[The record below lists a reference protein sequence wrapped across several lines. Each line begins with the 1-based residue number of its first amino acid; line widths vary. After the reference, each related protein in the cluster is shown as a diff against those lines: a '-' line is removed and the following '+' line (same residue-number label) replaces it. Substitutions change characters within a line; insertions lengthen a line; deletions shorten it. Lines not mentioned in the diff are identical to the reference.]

1 MSNAMYDLLFRADTK
16 ELDQASESLKKVGKD
31 TNQAANDAE
40 KAKPSIAALAG
51 EYLGLRKSTDEV
63 SSGLQDVAKS
73 FNPVNLAVGLMAAT
87 VGALSLGALKQMVS
101 GVIEGAVEL
110 NGLSKQTGMTVEQL
124 SIMKQ
129 VAEGSGTSMDTISGS
144 VIKFQKAIGESANLT
159 SLQSKAF
166 KELGIN
172 TADTSKTTEQYMS
185 MAAQKLD
192 GMEDGWQK
200 NQILMALFGKTGT
213 EVNEFLSDYANKGE
227 VAALVTKE
235 QAEQAELYE
244 RNLIKLNQTVGVY
257 KTMLGMGLLPVMSSI
272 VEKVTEQITGSNNLD
287 AAQRKLM
294 TNGITEWGFSVAKGM
309 AAALDVFVNLFN
321 VLKGVGMMLGTVA
334 AAFVDFHGAIKQAMS
349 GDFSGAADRIK
360 AGWAALGDGMAE
372 AFDKG
377 MSHGLKFYNTMSELE
392 SNWRKNKD
400 VPVVPSTSGNGNSGK
415 PNPGNIAR
423 NNVTPKAEKQTDED
437 KASEALQKYIDKQ
450 LVSLKTDEQRTELS
464 RTLAAIET
472 AQYSKASDSLKQMAI
487 SQARLIDT
495 KQQEEKVNKALEA
508 SRTNVDKQIS
518 DMQREIRQRSMTREE
533 IKRENA
539 ELQVNLEINRQ
550 LAELNPTI
558 IGYEEQRARLE
569 AQRAEA
575 LRKINQQMKAE
586 KEASKDGFQGMLDGI
601 KDYKDSVASVYEDM
615 KQASKGALDSM
626 TQGIADMVVT
636 GKGSMKD
643 LLATVLA
650 DFAKILAQK
659 AIMSAAMAAM
669 SAFGFAKGG
678 AFSGGV
684 QMFADGGV
692 VSSPTAFPMAGGRT
706 GVMGEAGPEAIMP
719 LSRDSSGKLGV
730 KMQGS
735 GGGAQVV
742 NVQPQINVTVGSV
755 DSEERAQQLAKT
767 IADISRGTTYSVV
780 QDLMRP
786 GNALGTV
793 KR

>member
-101 GVIEGAVEL
+101 GVIESAVEL

-124 SIMKQ
+124 SIMQQ
-129 VAEGSGTSMDTISGS
+129 VAEGSGTSMDTISGA

-235 QAEQAELYE
+235 QAEQAEIYE

-257 KTMLGMGLLPVMSSI
+257 KTMLGMGLLPVMSGI
-272 VEKVTEQITGSNNLD
+272 VQKITEQITGSANLD
-287 AAQRKLM
+287 GAQRKLM
-294 TNGITEWGFSVAKGM
+294 TNGITEWGFSLAKGIAVGIEAFGILFNVVKGM
-309 AAALDVFVNLFN
+309 AMAIGTLV
-321 VLKGVGMMLGTVA
+321 GTVGTLGS
-334 AAFVDFHGAIKQAMS
+334 AFGSLFS
-349 GDFSGAADRIK
+349 GDFSGALSK
-360 AGWAALGDGMAE
+360 VQGMWSALKDGMAE
-372 AFDKG
+372 AWQTATT
-377 MSHGLKFYNTMSELE
+377 SGLKFYGAVDQAH
-392 SNWRKNKD
+392 KD
-400 VPVVPSTSGNGNSGK
+400 WLKTKDDVAPSSPDAPK
-415 PNPGNIAR
+415 PTPGNIAKAQ
-423 NNVTPKAEKQTDED
+423 VTPKAEKQTDTD

-450 LVSLKTDEQRTELS
+450 LVSLKADEQRTELS

-472 AQYSKASDSLKQMAI
+472 AQFNKANDSLKQLAI

-495 KQQEEKVNKALEA
+495 KHQEEKVNKALDA
-508 SRTNVDKQIS
+508 SRTNVEKQIS

-533 IKRENA
+533 IRRENA

-550 LAELNPTI
+550 LADLNPTI

-575 LRKINQQMKAE
+575 LRKINEQMRAE
-586 KEASKDGFQGMLDGI
+586 KEASKDGFQGMVDGI
-601 KDYKDSVASVYEDM
+601 KDYKDSVTSVYEDM

-643 LLATVLA
+643 LLASVLA
-650 DFAKILAQK
+650 DFAKIMAQR
-659 AIMSAAMAAM
+659 ALVAAATAAM
-669 SAFGFAKGG
+669 SALGFANGG

-692 VSSPTAFPMAGGRT
+692 VASPTAFAMSGGKM
-706 GVMGEAGPEAIMP
+706 GIMGEAGPEAIMP
-719 LSRDSSGKLGV
+719 LTRGADGKLGV
-730 KMQGS
+730 KSS
-735 GGGAQVV
+735 GGGGTSQIVQVSPQITV
-742 NVQPQINVTVGSV
+742 NVQSV
-755 DSEERAQQLAKT
+755 DSEERAQQLAKHIGDIARGVTYGT
-767 IADISRGTTYSVV
+767 I

-786 GNALGTV
+786 GNALGSV